1 MSIDAPATPRL
12 RRSPEAARE
21 NILAAAEAILIQS
34 GPQHLKLAE
43 VAKAAGVVHATVLHH
58 FGSISAMQTAL
69 MSRMVKSLV
78 ERIIAI
84 SANTPDLGALAGQS
98 TIALFD
104 AFEEKGVARLAAWME
119 LTGEAR
125 HLTVVNDA
133 VREVISARSEDQRI
147 ASPELLEDFILSCI
161 CVGLGV
167 GLFGATLSVLLGK
180 PETRAREMALGLLQA
195 RADAAA
201 SQGA

>member
-1 MSIDAPATPRL
+1 M

-125 HLTVVNDA
+125 QLTVVNDA
-133 VREVISARSEDQRI
+133 VREVISARSEDQRV
-147 ASPELLEDFILSCI
+147 APPELLEDFILSCI

-167 GLFGATLSVLLGK
+167 GLFGATLSSLLGK

-195 RADAAA
+195 RADAATA
-201 SQGA
+201 QLNT